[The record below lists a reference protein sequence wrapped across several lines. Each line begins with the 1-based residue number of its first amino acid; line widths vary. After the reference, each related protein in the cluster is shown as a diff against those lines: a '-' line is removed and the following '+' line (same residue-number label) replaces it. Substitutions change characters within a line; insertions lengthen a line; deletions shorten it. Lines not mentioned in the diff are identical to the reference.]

1 VETGRVQAFSDGVF
15 AIAITLLILAVGIE
29 QAIAEGELK
38 DQLLDL
44 WPAYIAYAVS
54 FLTIGIMWVN
64 HHAVFQHFARVD
76 RPLLLL
82 NILLLMFISFTP
94 FPTRVVAEHA
104 HNHADRKAAALLYGS
119 TMTLTAI
126 CFFAVWMYGS
136 RRLLRPDADRRE
148 VSGITRSYLP
158 GTPLYATATLLAF
171 FSPIASLTMFGLLAV
186 FYALSSSL
194 FGRDEPLTD
203 STVARTASSGDPP
216 S

>member
-1 VETGRVQAFSDGVF
+1 VDTGRVEAFSDGVF

-38 DQLLDL
+38 EQLLEL

-64 HHAVFQHFARVD
+64 HHQVFRHFERVD

-82 NILLLMFISFTP
+82 NILLLMFIAFTP

-104 HNHADRKAAALLYGS
+104 KNAADRESAALLYGS

-136 RRLLRPDADRRE
+136 RRLLRADADMRE

-158 GTPLYATATLLAF
+158 GTPMYAAATLIAF
-171 FSPIASLTMFGLLAV
+171 ASPIASLIIFGALAI
-186 FYALSSSL
+186 FYAISSSF
-194 FGRDEPLTD
+194 FGRDE
-203 STVARTASSGDPP
+203 
-216 S
+216 